1 MRLLACTAVLLML
14 AACVENPAGVTTP
27 GTVVVNERSFSIAR
41 GAVSG
46 NKQKIDSAGSLNPD
60 CTSQGIPTIRIVR
73 PPVNGRLTVEQGED
87 YLNFSK
93 DNPRSQCSTRKS
105 PVMMVYYVSNPGYVG
120 PDVAT
125 IEIIYTGG
133 TLRTV
138 QYNINVL

>member
-1 MRLLACTAVLLML
+1 MRLLPCTAVLLML
-14 AACVENPAGVTTP
+14 VACVENPASVKTP
-27 GTVVVNERSFSIAR
+27 GTVVVNEGSFSIAR

-46 NKQKIDSAGSLNPD
+46 NRQKIDSAGSLNPD

-73 PPVNGRLTVEQGED
+73 PPINGRLTVEQSED
-87 YLNFSK
+87 YLNFPK

-105 PVMMVYYVSNPGYVG
+105 PAMIFYYMSNSGYVG

-133 TLRTV
+133 TLRNI